1 MIGAVARR
9 GRRAPSPTQG
19 KFNRPGVCSMQLVGG
34 VGGLGGVNAHLTV
47 CNAILARLALFLIDL
62 SIFQFAWL
70 FGAFCAVIGD
80 IKIFFNF
87 FSNFID
93 DLRSVC
99 YSIIA
104 DGASLIEYF
113 NKVYDKYTR
122 E

>member
-1 MIGAVARR
+1 M
-9 GRRAPSPTQG
+9 
-19 KFNRPGVCSMQLVGG
+19 GG
-34 VGGLGGVNAHLTV
+34 EGGLGGLNAHLTAL
-47 CNAILARLALFLIDL
+47 NAILTRLALLLIDL

-80 IKIFFNF
+80 IQIFFNF

-93 DLRSVC
+93 DRRSVC
-99 YSIIA
+99 YSILA
-104 DGASLIEYF
+104 DGASPIEYF